1 MHATMPR
8 MTAIIQVR
16 NVPKDVHRA
25 LKAKAAAAGMSL
37 SEFLCQ
43 KLTELARQPTLTE
56 VLARIRARGA
66 TQVAEPTPLAL
77 RRERD
82 SRR

>member
-1 MHATMPR
+1 

-25 LKAKAAAAGMSL
+25 LKAKAVAAHMSL
-37 SEFLCQ
+37 SEFLCL
-43 KLTELARQPTLTE
+43 KLTELARQQTLTE
-56 VLARIRARGA
+56 VLERIAGRPA
-66 TQVAEPTPLAL
+66 THVAEGSAAAV

-82 SRR
+82 ARR

>member
-1 MHATMPR
+1 

-25 LKAKAAAAGMSL
+25 LKTKAAAAGMSL
-37 SEFLCQ
+37 SHLLCE
-43 KLTELARQPTLTE
+43 KLTELARQPTLAD
-56 VLARIRARGA
+56 VLAKIRTRGA
-66 TQVAEPTPLAL
+66 TQVAEATPLAL

>member
-1 MHATMPR
+1 MIA
-8 MTAIIQVR
+8 MTAIQIR

-25 LKAKAAAAGMSL
+25 LKAKATAAGMSL

-43 KLTELARQPTLTE
+43 KLTDLARQPTLAE
-56 VLARIRARGA
+56 VLERIRTRGA
-66 TQVAEPTPLAL
+66 CQVAEDTPLAL

-82 SRR
+82 ARR

>member
-1 MHATMPR
+1 MSTL
-8 MTAIIQVR
+8 TAIIQVR

-25 LKAKAAAAGMSL
+25 LKAKAEVAGMSL

-43 KLTELARQPTLTE
+43 KLTEFARQPTLDE
-56 VLARIRARGA
+56 VLTRIRARGA
-66 TQVAEPTPLAL
+66 SKVAEDSPTAL

-82 SRR
+82 GRR

>member
-1 MHATMPR
+1 MS
-8 MTAIIQVR
+8 AIIQVR

-25 LKAKAAAAGMSL
+25 LKARAAEAGMSL

-43 KLTELARQPTLTE
+43 KLTEFALQPTLAE
-56 VLARIRARGA
+56 VLAKIRARGA
-66 TQVAEPTPLAL
+66 CQVAEDTPLAL

-82 SRR
+82 ARR

>member
-1 MHATMPR
+1 
-8 MTAIIQVR
+8 MTGIIQVR

-25 LKAKAAAAGMSL
+25 LKGKAAAAGMSL

-43 KLTELARQPTLTE
+43 RLTELARQPTLDD
-56 VLARIRARGA
+56 VLARIRTRGA
-66 TQVAEPTPLAL
+66 CKVSEDSPVAL

-82 SRR
+82 ARR